1 VDAQGRLIGIN
12 TAILPSEGGGN
23 QGIGFAVPINLARS
37 VMDRLIS
44 GGKVTRG
51 YLGIRMQDLDADLA
65 QQFNLSSQNGVLV
78 DDVMPGGPADKAG
91 IKSGDIIIFFN
102 GKKVDD
108 SHSLQLAVVGSA
120 SGSTATAKL
129 IRNGTEKTVSLKLAE
144 LPGSVAQNGSA
155 KTPPASTATDALD
168 GVSVD
173 DLSPDARR
181 QLGIPADLKGAI
193 VTDVGQNSNA
203 ADAGLHPNDVIVE
216 INRQA
221 VVSSQSAVDL
231 CIQAKGKR
239 ILVKVWRREGDYAG
253 MHFLSVDNT
262 KRK

>member
-1 VDAQGRLIGIN
+1 
-12 TAILPSEGGGN
+12 
-23 QGIGFAVPINLARS
+23 
-37 VMDRLIS
+37 
-44 GGKVTRG
+44 
-51 YLGIRMQDLDADLA
+51 
-65 QQFNLSSQNGVLV
+65 
-78 DDVMPGGPADKAG
+78 
-91 IKSGDIIIFFN
+91 
-102 GKKVDD
+102 VDD

-129 IRNGTEKTVSLKLAE
+129 IRNGAEKTVSLKLAE
-144 LPGSVAQNGSA
+144 LPGSVAQNGIP

-221 VVSSQSAVDL
+221 VVSSQNAVDL

-239 ILVKVWRREGDYAG
+239 ILVKVWRREEGYAG